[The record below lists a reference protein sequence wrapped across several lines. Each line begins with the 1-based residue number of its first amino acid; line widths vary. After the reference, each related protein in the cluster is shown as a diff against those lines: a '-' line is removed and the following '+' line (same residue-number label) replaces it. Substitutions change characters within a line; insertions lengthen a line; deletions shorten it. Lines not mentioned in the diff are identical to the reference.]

1 MERFINS
8 KLAVAR
14 LSVTSNAVLVLLKL
28 AVGLYG
34 GAISILSEAVHSI
47 IDLAASSIAFFAVR
61 QADRPPDG
69 HHTYGHGKIESLS
82 GVIESLLM
90 IFVALWIIYEALVK
104 LHSPGVPKYLD
115 YGIGVML
122 LSVLINWHVSGKL
135 FAVAGRTGSH
145 ALEADALHL
154 RADVWTSLGVL
165 GGLCAIKLTGF
176 NWLDPVI
183 AIAVAALIIKAGF
196 SMTRKSLRE
205 LTDVSLPPED
215 EKIIRRIINNHPEII
230 SFHRLRTRRSGSQRL
245 IDVSIFLDRNM
256 NLNKAHAICDEI
268 EAEIAAVFAP
278 CDTVIHLEP
287 SGLDLSLEKG
297 W

>member
-8 KLAVAR
+8 KLGVAR

-28 AVGLYG
+28 AVGLSG

-47 IDLAASSIAFFAVR
+47 IDLVASSIAFFAVR

-90 IFVALWIIYEALVK
+90 IFAALWIIYEALAK
-104 LHSPGVPKYLD
+104 LQRPGTPEFLD

-165 GGLCAIKLTGF
+165 SGLCAIKLTGF

-215 EKIIRRIINNHPEII
+215 EKIIRRIINDHPEII
-230 SFHRLRTRRSGSQRL
+230 SFHRLRTRRSGSRRL

-256 NLNKAHAICDEI
+256 NLNQAHAICDEI
-268 EAEIAAVFAP
+268 EAEIAAFFAP

-287 SGLDLSLEKG
+287 SGVNLSLEKA

>member
-1 MERFINS
+1 MERFVDS
-8 KLAVAR
+8 KLGVAR
-14 LSVTSNAVLVLLKL
+14 LSVTSNTVLVLLKL
-28 AVGLYG
+28 AVGLYSG
-34 GAISILSEAVHSI
+34 TISILSEAVHSL
-47 IDLAASSIAFFAVR
+47 IDLVASLIAFFAVR

-82 GVIESLLM
+82 GVIESMLM
-90 IFVALWIIYEALVK
+90 IFAALWIVYEALAK
-104 LHSPGVPKYLD
+104 FHSHGAPEYLD

-122 LSVLINWHVSGKL
+122 LSVLINWHISGKL

-154 RADVWTSLGVL
+154 RADVWTSLAVL
-165 GGLCAIKLTGF
+165 GGLCMIKLTGF
-176 NWLDPVI
+176 YWLDPVI
-183 AIAVAALIIKAGF
+183 AIAVAVLIIKAGY

-215 EKIIRRIINNHPEII
+215 EKTIRRIINSHPAII
-230 SFHRLRTRRSGSQRL
+230 SFHRLRTRRAGSRRL
-245 IDVSIFLDRNM
+245 IDVSIFLDKNM
-256 NLNKAHAICDEI
+256 NIDQAHAICDEI

-287 SGLDLSLEKG
+287 SALNLSLEQG

>member
-1 MERFINS
+1 MEQLAAS
-8 KLAVAR
+8 KIGVAR
-14 LSVTSNAVLVLLKL
+14 LSVASNFILVILKL

-34 GAISILSEAVHSI
+34 GAISILSEAVHSML
-47 IDLAASSIAFFAVR
+47 DLVASLIAFFAVR

-82 GVIESLLM
+82 GAVESMLM
-90 IFVALWIIYEALVK
+90 ITAALWIVNESLAK
-104 LHSPGVPKYLD
+104 LQNSGAPEHLD

-122 LSVLINWHVSGKL
+122 LSVLINWHISGKL
-135 FAVAGRTGSH
+135 YAVAGRTGSN

-165 GGLCAIKLTGF
+165 GGLCAIKITGLY
-176 NWLDPVI
+176 WLDPVV
-183 AIAVAALIIKAGF
+183 AIAVAALIVRAGYK
-196 SMTRKSLRE
+196 MIGKSLRE

-215 EKIIRRIINNHPEII
+215 EKIIRRIINEHPKII
-230 SFHRLRTRRSGSQRL
+230 AFNRLRTRKAGSRRL
-245 IDVSIFLDRNM
+245 IDVSILLDRSM
-256 NLNKAHAICDEI
+256 NLNQAHAVCDEI

-287 SGLDLSLEKG
+287 SEFNLSLEKG